1 MIGKEDEQSNTACG
15 TNIKQEQMLRQV
27 TVRTKMDMDTQSL
40 TAVIIQIPLIHLR
53 K

>member
-1 MIGKEDEQSNTACG
+1 MIGREDEQSNIACG
-15 TNIKQEQMLRQV
+15 TNIKQEQMLRQ
-27 TVRTKMDMDTQSL
+27 VRTKMDMDTQSL

>member
-1 MIGKEDEQSNTACG
+1 MIGREDEQSNIACG
-15 TNIKQEQMLRQV
+15 TRANAQTSQ
-27 TVRTKMDMDTQSL
+27 VRTKMDMDTQSL